1 MIKTELMNLQKIYE
15 VQGKRSLETELVRQK
30 ALGEIEAKAIASQ
43 KIHLFKQIQARYGE
57 MMATLGQAVE
67 KEKLEHNAHFAE
79 QLTKFERSLNGR
91 DIAPRFLAQIQ
102 SQIDDAWNRYLDQLS
117 EVFADVPSSR

>member
-1 MIKTELMNLQKIYE
+1 MKTKLSEGNEIMNAE
-15 VQGKRSLETELVRQK
+15 GRW
-30 ALGEIEAKAIASQ
+30 GD
-43 KIHLFKQIQARYGE
+43 
-57 MMATLGQAVE
+57 
-67 KEKLEHNAHFAE
+67 FAE

-117 EVFADVPSSR
+117 EVFADVPHYGRCPHGFRARKIKREKSCVSLEL